1 MPIFSISFC
10 LTSPVEWAIA
20 LGGVLIGRHIAHE
33 AAMAIPIRIA
43 EVPPMIF
50 KESPMPWQT
59 TARIGINRAAV
70 AVFEIKLACKYHIR
84 PDTACMTMGYQ
95 LPKGI

>member
-1 MPIFSISFC
+1 
-10 LTSPVEWAIA
+10 
-20 LGGVLIGRHIAHE
+20 
-33 AAMAIPIRIA
+33 MAIPIRIA

-70 AVFEIKLACKYHIR
+70 AVFEIKLESK
-84 PDTACMTMGYQ
+84 
-95 LPKGI
+95 

>member
-1 MPIFSISFC
+1 M
-10 LTSPVEWAIA
+10 A
-20 LGGVLIGRHIAHE
+20 LGGVLMGRHIAHE

-70 AVFEIKLACKYHIR
+70 AVFEIKLESK
-84 PDTACMTMGYQ
+84 
-95 LPKGI
+95 

>member
-59 TARIGINRAAV
+59 TARIGQAGIVKPEA
-70 AVFEIKLACKYHIR
+70 EGETSGHH
-84 PDTACMTMGYQ
+84 PDNAPVY
-95 LPKGI
+95 

>member
-33 AAMAIPIRIA
+33 AAMALPIRIA
-43 EVPPMIF
+43 EVPPIIF

-70 AVFEIKLACKYHIR
+70 AVFEIKLESK
-84 PDTACMTMGYQ
+84 
-95 LPKGI
+95 